1 MPVAVSLWHQRAG
14 VSNTSGLRSSLV
26 PVTDL
31 ELCLCRKLKCK
42 SSEGQREDLLLL
54 VVDPGP
60 GGPEGLVDLLYG
72 RRDVRTVEVKL
83 AVTERDRFSI
93 VATEISDSL

>member
-1 MPVAVSLWHQRAG
+1 M
-14 VSNTSGLRSSLV
+14 
-26 PVTDL
+26 TDL

-60 GGPEGLVDLLYG
+60 GGPEGLVDLLDC
-72 RRDVRTVEVKL
+72 RRDVRAVEVKL
-83 AVTERDRFSI
+83 PVTERESFNGT
-93 VATEISDSL
+93 V